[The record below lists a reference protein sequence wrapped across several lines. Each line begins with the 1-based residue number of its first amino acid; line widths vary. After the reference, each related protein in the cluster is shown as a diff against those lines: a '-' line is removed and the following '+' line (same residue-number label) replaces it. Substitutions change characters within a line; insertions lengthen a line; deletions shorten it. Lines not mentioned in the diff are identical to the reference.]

1 MLLDIP
7 MMLRPAARQTT
18 TTLRTSFT
26 PKPGRLFPG
35 SLDAALT
42 IVCLTKLSQARPP
55 ANKNGGLT
63 FANPPLYQRVRLLN
77 YQRRQYRYGR

>member
-7 MMLRPAARQTT
+7 RMLRPAARQTT
-18 TTLRTSFT
+18 NTLRTSLT

-42 IVCLTKLSQARPP
+42 IFCLTTLPQASPKP
-55 ANKNGGLT
+55 MKKADLPG
-63 FANPPLYQRVRLLN
+63 QIRL
-77 YQRRQYRYGR
+77 